1 MIINVKLRLRK
12 NRMIINGVVTFLGSE
27 SRGRIKI
34 IVKRDD
40 TKAETEYM
48 IWSNLY
54 PDRIKV

>member
-40 TKAETEYM
+40 TKAGTDYL

-54 PDRIKV
+54 PDRI